1 MFKLAYMKQRQDQTV
16 RVKLAIRLAD
26 GVIVPVEASSDSL
39 KFIGF
44 YSQLPIFGR
53 PGRPL
58 DAQVIAWS

>member
-1 MFKLAYMKQRQDQTV
+1 MRIMKQRQDQTV

-26 GVIVPVEASSDSL
+26 GVVVPVEASSDAL

-44 YSQLPIFGR
+44 YSQLSVFGR

-58 DAQVIAWS
+58 DAQVVGWH